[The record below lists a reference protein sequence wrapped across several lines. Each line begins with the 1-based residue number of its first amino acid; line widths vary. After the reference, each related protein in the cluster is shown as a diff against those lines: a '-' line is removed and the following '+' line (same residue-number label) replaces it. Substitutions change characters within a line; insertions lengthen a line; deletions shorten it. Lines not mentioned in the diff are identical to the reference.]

1 MLWTENRKTDMPHF
15 TQNQL
20 QKITTDI
27 FEAGGVPSDEAP
39 IISELL
45 VDSNLAG
52 HDSHG
57 VIRIPQYINFIKSG
71 RIQPGASMDI
81 ERKSPSHA
89 LINGNWGFGHVIAQ
103 KAMSFAIE
111 KAKASTISAISVY
124 NCNHIGH
131 IGSYPMMAA
140 DAGMISITMV
150 NAGGTALYVAPFGG
164 RDGRLATNPIAIAT
178 PTRKGHPILLDIT
191 SSVVAQGKIRVALN
205 RRAAVPLGWLIN
217 SEGEPTTNPLD
228 LNEPP
233 PGALLPLGGIV
244 GHKGYALGLMIDILG
259 GALSGAGCSGSG
271 NTRLQNGVLMI
282 VIDIANF
289 TPLDDFYQHVDR
301 LVAHVKASPL
311 APGFDEILTP
321 GEIEARQTAHRSRY
335 GIPID
340 DETWRQIQE
349 TAAEVGLSELEF

>member
-1 MLWTENRKTDMPHF
+1 MPNF
-15 TQNQL
+15 TQEQL

-27 FEAGGVPSDEAP
+27 FQAGGVPSDEAP
-39 IISELL
+39 IIAELL
-45 VDSNLAG
+45 VASNLAG

-57 VIRIPQYINFIKSG
+57 VLRIPQYMGLIASG
-71 RIQPGASMDI
+71 LIQPGAPMET
-81 ERKSPSHA
+81 ERETLSHA
-89 LINGNWGFGHVIAQ
+89 VINGNWGFGHVIAQ
-103 KAMSFAIE
+103 RAMSLAIE
-111 KAKASTISAISVY
+111 KAKSSTISAISVY
-124 NCNHIGH
+124 NCNHIGR

-140 DAGMISITMV
+140 EAGMVGITLV

-178 PTRKGHPILLDIT
+178 PTRKGQPMLLDIT

-205 RRAAVPLGWLIN
+205 RGESVPLGWLMN
-217 SEGEPTTNPLD
+217 SEGEPTQNPQD
-228 LNEPP
+228 LMKSP

-282 VIDIANF
+282 VLDIANF
-289 TPLDDFYQHVDR
+289 TPLDDFYDHVDG
-301 LVAHVKASPL
+301 LITHVKASPP
-311 APGFDEILTP
+311 APGFEEILTP
-321 GEIEARQTAHRSRY
+321 GEIEARQTEQRLRE

-340 DETWRQIQE
+340 DETWRQIRE
-349 TAAEVGLSELEF
+349 TAAEVGIPELKF